1 MNIIH
6 LFVVNLILIFCGFD
20 IVMQFAAKATQA
32 LDLFTPF
39 LLDSIFILGWGIE
52 GHELASIFRDTIL
65 KDQCHN
71 LFYHIHVAINI
82 CLLITIKKFKN
93 HSRIPD

>member
-1 MNIIH
+1 
-6 LFVVNLILIFCGFD
+6 
-20 IVMQFAAKATQA
+20 MQFAAKANQA

-39 LLDSIFILGWGIE
+39 ILDSIFILGWGIKE
-52 GHELASIFRDTIL
+52 HELASIFRDTFL

-82 CLLITIKKFKN
+82 TTEK
-93 HSRIPD
+93 S

>member
-6 LFVVNLILIFCGFD
+6 LFVVNLILNVCGFD

-39 LLDSIFILGWGIE
+39 LLHSIFILGWDIE
-52 GHELASIFRDTIL
+52 GHELASIFRDNIL

-71 LFYHIHVAINI
+71 HFYHM
-82 CLLITIKKFKN
+82 T
-93 HSRIPD
+93 SRLGVK